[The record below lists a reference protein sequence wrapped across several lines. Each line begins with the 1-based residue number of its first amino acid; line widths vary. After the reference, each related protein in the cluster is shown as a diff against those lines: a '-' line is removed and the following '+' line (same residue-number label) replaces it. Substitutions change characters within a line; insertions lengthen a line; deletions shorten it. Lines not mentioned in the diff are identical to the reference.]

1 MVNIGTFVIL
11 SLTFCQASEKE
22 REKKL
27 PILKDLDF
35 LADNVKIRYKEYRVR
50 YREYI
55 VRYREYRVRY
65 RVQSWV

>member
-55 VRYREYRVRY
+55 VRYRVRY

>member
-1 MVNIGTFVIL
+1 MLPKIRKCVVYGEYWTVCNPV
-11 SLTFCQASEKE
+11 LTFCQASEKE

-55 VRYREYRVRY
+55 H
-65 RVQSWV
+65 S